1 MRDSALARAFAS
13 PVVMTLELKSQR
25 RASTTPQ
32 PTAIPVR
39 VTHEDQA
46 AVVLIT
52 EALTSAA
59 QDWELLKKKAL
70 SDGLNEMGVGADSV
84 VVVSQ
89 QTLPTLSNGS
99 IDVNRVLE
107 QFPRRRGYVREELE
121 AWVVNRLCEVLYFAP
136 SELDAGQNWARY
148 GVDSA
153 VALEIVADLE
163 DWLEL
168 RLPQTVAE
176 CRTPRELVS
185 FASTRLLET
194 GNRLDWWR
202 SPWVTVEGL

>member
-1 MRDSALARAFAS
+1 
-13 PVVMTLELKSQR
+13 MTLELKSQR
-25 RASTTPQ
+25 RPSIGGQSKAVPIRAMRDEQ
-32 PTAIPVR
+32 TALVL
-39 VTHEDQA
+39 
-46 AVVLIT
+46 VVEGLP
-52 EALTSAA
+52 SAP
-59 QDWELLKKKAL
+59 QDWDAL
-70 SDGLNEMGVGADSV
+70 RERAFLEAVDEVGVEADTV
-84 VVVSQ
+84 VIVPHRTV
-89 QTLPTLSNGS
+89 PRLSNGS
-99 IDVNRVLE
+99 IDVRNVLE
-107 QFPRRRGYVREELE
+107 QFPRRRGYLQEELE

-168 RLPQTVAE
+168 RLPQTIAE

-194 GNRLDWWR
+194 GNQLDWWR
-202 SPWVTVEGL
+202 SPRVTVESL